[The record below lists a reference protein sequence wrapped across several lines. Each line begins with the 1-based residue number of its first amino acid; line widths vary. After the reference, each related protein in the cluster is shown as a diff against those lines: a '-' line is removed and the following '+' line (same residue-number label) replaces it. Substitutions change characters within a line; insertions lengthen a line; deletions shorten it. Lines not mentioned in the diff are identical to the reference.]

1 VFEIVPAVDLKGGR
15 CVRLRQGRAD
25 AETVFSDDPVAV
37 ARRWQDSRARRL
49 HVVDLDGAFAG
60 RPSQTELVRAMIAA
74 VRIPVQVGGG
84 LREIGHVEAVLEAG
98 ARWAIV
104 STRAALDPAF
114 LGQVCERFGEQVI
127 VGIDA
132 SDGRV
137 AVDGWTRVLDLD
149 AIALARDA
157 AAAGAAG
164 IIYTDIAR
172 DGTQNGPNL
181 WSTEAVA
188 KAAGIDV
195 FASGGVG
202 SLDDIRQLAT
212 VPEAA
217 MLCKRLIPC
226 LDVKDGRVVKGV
238 RFVELRDAGDPVA
251 AALAYDAQ
259 GADELVFLDITAS
272 HEGRATMLDVV
283 RRTAEGI
290 YMPLTVGGG
299 IRSLED
305 IRTLL
310 RAGADKVSL
319 NTAAL
324 ERPALVTEAARAFGS
339 QCIVVAI
346 DAKSVNRHWEVFT
359 HGGRR
364 PAGRDAVEWAREV
377 ERLGAGEILL
387 TSMDRDGTGDG
398 YDIALTR
405 AVAEAVSVPV
415 IASGGV
421 GCLEHLREGLVEG
434 RADAAL
440 VATLFHFGQHTVP
453 EAKRY
458 LHARGVPVR
467 LGP

>member
-1 VFEIVPAVDLKGGR
+1 M
-15 CVRLRQGRAD
+15 RLRQGRAD
-25 AETVFSDDPVAV
+25 AETVFSDDPVAM

-74 VRIPVQVGGG
+74 VGIPVQVGGG
-84 LREIGHVEAVLEAG
+84 LREIAHVESVLEAG

-104 STRAALDPAF
+104 GTRAALDPAF

-212 VPEAA
+212 VPELAGV
-217 MLCKRLIPC
+217 I
-226 LDVKDGRVVKGV
+226 VGRALYSGAVDLG
-238 RFVELRDAGDPVA
+238 
-251 AALAYDAQ
+251 AALAA
-259 GADELVFLDITAS
+259 
-272 HEGRATMLDVV
+272 VV
-283 RRTAEGI
+283 R
-290 YMPLTVGGG
+290 
-299 IRSLED
+299 
-305 IRTLL
+305 
-310 RAGADKVSL
+310 
-319 NTAAL
+319 
-324 ERPALVTEAARAFGS
+324 
-339 QCIVVAI
+339 
-346 DAKSVNRHWEVFT
+346 
-359 HGGRR
+359 
-364 PAGRDAVEWAREV
+364 
-377 ERLGAGEILL
+377 
-387 TSMDRDGTGDG
+387 
-398 YDIALTR
+398 
-405 AVAEAVSVPV
+405 
-415 IASGGV
+415 
-421 GCLEHLREGLVEG
+421 
-434 RADAAL
+434 
-440 VATLFHFGQHTVP
+440 
-453 EAKRY
+453 
-458 LHARGVPVR
+458 
-467 LGP
+467 

>member
-1 VFEIVPAVDLKGGR
+1 MFEVVPAVDLKAGR

-25 AETVFSDDPVAV
+25 AETVFSEDPVAM

-84 LREIGHVEAVLEAG
+84 LREIAHVETVLEAG

-104 STRAALDPAF
+104 GTRAALDPAF

-157 AAAGAAG
+157 AAAGAAA

-172 DGTQNGPNL
+172 DGTQSGPNL

-212 VPEAA
+212 VPELAGV
-217 MLCKRLIPC
+217 I
-226 LDVKDGRVVKGV
+226 VGRALYSGAVDLG
-238 RFVELRDAGDPVA
+238 
-251 AALAYDAQ
+251 AALAA
-259 GADELVFLDITAS
+259 
-272 HEGRATMLDVV
+272 V
-283 RRTAEGI
+283 R
-290 YMPLTVGGG
+290 
-299 IRSLED
+299 
-305 IRTLL
+305 
-310 RAGADKVSL
+310 
-319 NTAAL
+319 
-324 ERPALVTEAARAFGS
+324 
-339 QCIVVAI
+339 
-346 DAKSVNRHWEVFT
+346 
-359 HGGRR
+359 
-364 PAGRDAVEWAREV
+364 
-377 ERLGAGEILL
+377 
-387 TSMDRDGTGDG
+387 
-398 YDIALTR
+398 
-405 AVAEAVSVPV
+405 
-415 IASGGV
+415 
-421 GCLEHLREGLVEG
+421 
-434 RADAAL
+434 
-440 VATLFHFGQHTVP
+440 
-453 EAKRY
+453 
-458 LHARGVPVR
+458 
-467 LGP
+467 